1 MDRGMVEDKE
11 GRVDF
16 GMAEALAFG
25 TLALHRG
32 VRPPHAML
40 VAQQKST
47 GEELRTQAQ
56 RGMHHAGCAQH
67 PSYHREHLEQ
77 LEQIWG
83 GPGCLLHA
91 LGLSA
96 RLARI
101 LHCKDNIFQLGSY
114 VSRLDMF
121 PCFDSDCTLYE
132 LWSGHMQRRMP
143 HQD

>member
-1 MDRGMVEDKE
+1 MVEDKE

-47 GEELRTQAQ
+47 GEDLRTQAQ

-67 PSYHREHLEQ
+67 PPYHREHRE
-77 LEQIWG
+77 
-83 GPGCLLHA
+83 LHA
-91 LGLSA
+91 LGPPA
-96 RLARI
+96 RLARV
-101 LHCKDNIFQLGSY
+101 LHSKDNIFQLGSY
-114 VSRLDMF
+114 VSRVDIF
-121 PCFDSDCTLYE
+121 PRFDSACTSHE

-143 HQD
+143 LQD